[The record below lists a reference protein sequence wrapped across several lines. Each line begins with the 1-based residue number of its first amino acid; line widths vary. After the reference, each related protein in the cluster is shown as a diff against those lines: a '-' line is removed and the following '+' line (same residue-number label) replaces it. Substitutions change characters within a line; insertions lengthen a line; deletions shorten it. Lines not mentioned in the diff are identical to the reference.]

1 VLSRD
6 RELAVKLKAAED
18 LMHALRTQQVDAVV
32 GAGGAML
39 LRLKQA
45 EEDLRNSRNQL
56 RALAAN
62 LLSVREDERL
72 ALAREL
78 HDECGQA
85 LTSLQL
91 GLSWVSRELPQGQLP
106 LREKVGSLAATT
118 TSLIRSVKNI
128 AGELRTGALDEL
140 GLIESLKSQAREFEG
155 DTGTPC
161 RFKTNAA
168 RARFDRSASVA
179 VFRIVQAALT
189 NVARHARASLALV
202 AVTMRKND
210 LNVTVTDNG
219 KGITRKAIQS
229 PDSIG
234 IAGMRERT
242 LALGGTFSLGRAGG
256 KGTVLTVRI
265 PLSRVARGT
274 ASAQVKSEP

>member
-1 VLSRD
+1 MSRYRD
-6 RELAVKLKAAED
+6 MAAKLKAAED

-32 GAGGAML
+32 GQRGTML

-62 LLSVREDERL
+62 LLSVRDDERV
-72 ALAREL
+72 AIAREL
-78 HDECGQA
+78 HDELGQA

-91 GLSWVSRELPQGQLP
+91 GLSWLSHQLP
-106 LREKVGSLAATT
+106 RGQRPVREKISSLAATT
-118 TSLIRSVKNI
+118 TSLIRSVKNV
-128 AGELRTGALDEL
+128 AGQLRTGALDEL

-161 RFKTNAA
+161 RFKTNAG
-168 RARFDRSASVA
+168 RATFDRSASVA

-189 NVARHARASLALV
+189 NVARHAQASRAHV
-202 AVTMRKND
+202 AVTMGKND
-210 LNVTVTDNG
+210 LSVMVVDNG
-219 KGITRKAIQS
+219 KGITRKATRS
-229 PDSIG
+229 HDSIG
-234 IAGMRERT
+234 ISGMRERT
-242 LALGGTFSLGRAGG
+242 LALGGKFTLGRSRG

-265 PLSRVARGT
+265 PLSRVTGGT
-274 ASAQVKSEP
+274 ASAQAKSEP